1 MTDILSPLRTVFNSH
16 IHFSDSRVGPAFYS
30 CIELLF
36 NDLEIGLYRPSD
48 RCNAGLENLTTLLA
62 DLAEESEHEIMS
74 KDEEELVKEEEV
86 EEVEE
91 EEIVLLDDDDEEPE
105 EEELNLEEEG

>member
-74 KDEEELVKEEEV
+74 KDEAELVKEAEV
-86 EEVEE
+86 EEPEE

-105 EEELNLEEEG
+105 EELNLEEEG